1 MPVRDGPRDARRGDG
16 RDGQGG
22 RDGRPLPEGEALQT
36 LSEVTTVALDKTGT
50 LTEGRPSLTDL
61 RLAPGAG
68 LSEDDLLR
76 LVAAAEA
83 PSEHPVARALVAAA
97 ERLGAL
103 PAAAGFESISGMG
116 VRAAVEGRR
125 VEVGADRFMA
135 SLGLDVSPFADDA
148 ARMGDEAKTPLYA
161 AVDGRLAAVLAV
173 ADAIRPTTLE
183 AIRALHARGL
193 RVAMVT
199 GDNRRTA
206 EAVGRAL
213 GIDDVLAEVLPA
225 DKAAAVTRLQAG
237 GARVAFVGDGIND
250 APALAQADVGVAIGT
265 GTDVAIESADVV
277 LMAGDL
283 RGIVAA
289 RALSEATLRT
299 IRQNLFWA
307 FAYNVVLIP
316 VAAGALF
323 PAFGVLLSPIFGAAA
338 MGVSSLFV
346 LGNALRLRRFHVPS
360 AAARS

>member
-1 MPVRDGPRDARRGDG
+1 MVGTGKAAEMGVLFRK
-16 RDGQGG
+16 
-22 RDGRPLPEGEALQT
+22 GEALQT

-50 LTEGRPSLTDL
+50 LTEGRPTLTDL
-61 RLAPGAG
+61 HLAAGAD

-83 PSEHPVARALVAAA
+83 PSEHPVARALVEAA

-103 PAAAGFESISGMG
+103 PAAAGFESLSGMG
-116 VRAAVEGRR
+116 VRATVEGRR

-135 SLGLDVSPFADDA
+135 SLGLDVSGVAGEAERLGDA
-148 ARMGDEAKTPLYA
+148 GKTPLYG
-161 AVDGRLAAVLAV
+161 AVDGRLAAILAV
-173 ADAIRPTTLE
+173 SDAVRPTTAE
-183 AIRALHARGL
+183 AVRALHAQGL
-193 RVAMVT
+193 RVAMIT

-206 EAVGRAL
+206 EAVARAL
-213 GIDDVLAEVLPA
+213 GIDEVLAEVLPA

-283 RGIVAA
+283 RGIVSRA
-289 RALSEATLRT
+289 RALEPPRCATSART
-299 IRQNLFWA
+299 CSGR
-307 FAYNVVLIP
+307 
-316 VAAGALF
+316 
-323 PAFGVLLSPIFGAAA
+323 SPTT
-338 MGVSSLFV
+338 SS
-346 LGNALRLRRFHVPS
+346 
-360 AAARS
+360 